1 MTRKASALTVAGL
14 AGLVAACGGDD
25 GGTGIAVRR
34 LQDAALLAEGNR
46 SRCPLDLDFPK
57 AISGDVSPQEG
68 DLAAAGTSVG
78 RAPPRSPLGVA
89 GAATYRCGY
98 RLGGK
103 PISFVVVAVPE
114 GRPPKAAVDALGE
127 PVQDAGVERFAAQDL
142 AEAASRAEVGTAVAN
157 PSGSAAAATANL
169 PGGGEASVVVVATEG
184 GLSPKDL
191 TSAAEKLAASL
202 QG

>member
-1 MTRKASALTVAGL
+1 MTRKAAAAGVAGL
-14 AGLVAACGGDD
+14 AGLLGCGGDD
-25 GGTGIAVRR
+25 GGTGIALRR
-34 LQDAALLAEGNR
+34 LQDAALLAEGNK

-57 AISGDVSPQEG
+57 AIGGDVTPQEG

-78 RAPPRSPLGVA
+78 RAPPGSPLLVA

-114 GRPPKAAVDALGE
+114 GRPPKAAVDAMGE
-127 PVQDAGVERFAAQDL
+127 PAQDAGVERFAAQEL
-142 AEAASRAEVGTAVAN
+142 AEAATGAEVGTAVVN
-157 PSGSAAAATANL
+157 QSGSAAAASAEL
-169 PGGGEASVVVVATEG
+169 PGGGEATVVVVAGEG
-184 GLSPKDL
+184 GLSAKNL
-191 TSAAEKLAASL
+191 TDAAEKLAATL